1 MEEYPAITYAPAET
15 VPSRFHVHYEE
26 QDAAGR
32 IANEIR
38 DRAGLHTTGRPW
50 VLLCIGTDRSTGDSL
65 GPLVGSKVA
74 AAKANPY
81 NVYGTLGE
89 PVHARNLKGKLQEVT
104 RLHRNAFIIA
114 VDASL
119 GYPENVGAINVGV
132 GPLLPGAGVNKSLP
146 PVGHLHITA
155 VVNIGG
161 FMEYVVLQNT
171 RLSVVMQQAEV
182 IADALLKAAPHQNGM
197 TASLKVAQ
205 GPQK

>member
-1 MEEYPAITYAPAET
+1 MEEYPAITYAPAEA
-15 VPSRFHVHYEE
+15 VPSRFSVHYEE
-26 QDAAGR
+26 PNAAGR
-32 IANEIR
+32 LASKISE
-38 DRAGLHTTGRPW
+38 RAGLCIKGRPW

-74 AAKANPY
+74 AAKSGNY
-81 NVYGTLGE
+81 HVYGTLEE
-89 PVHARNLKGKLQEVT
+89 PVHARNLKGILQEVNK
-104 RLHRNAFIIA
+104 LHRNAFVIA

-155 VVNIGG
+155 VVNVGG

-171 RLSVVMQQAEV
+171 RLGVVMQQAEV
-182 IADALLKAAPHQNGM
+182 IADALLQVSPQQDEIAKPLKA
-197 TASLKVAQ
+197 AQ
-205 GPQK
+205 GP